1 MERDMQLNWNRIRT
15 VARKECYHILY
26 DFRTLFILFL
36 MPVVQLIMLGYALNL
51 EIKRVDLVVLDY
63 ARSPESTH
71 LVDYFKGSPFF
82 HAFTYNGSDTNIDH
96 LFKTHQAHAAMI
108 IPSDFD
114 RQQQRETEIPVQF
127 LIDASDANRA
137 TLIQNY
143 CSRIIIEYNQDQTV
157 SLSNLF
163 DLQSTIFF
171 NPDQKS
177 AYFFVPGIIAMIL
190 IMISTLLT
198 SITIARE
205 KESGT
210 IEQILVSP
218 IQPQEIILGKVLPYI
233 ALAIIEASLILIL
246 GLIIFEVPFRGSVL
260 LLLMLTTLYIITA
273 LSLGLLIST
282 LAKTQQIAMMMAI
295 TLTLLPTMMLSGL
308 IFPIASMPKILQ
320 WVTYLV
326 PARYYLLIIRGIM
339 LKGSTFGHLIEPILL
354 LGCITLFFFIAA
366 TRRMNTT
373 LER

>member
-1 MERDMQLNWNRIRT
+1 MQSSWHRIRT
-15 VARKECYHILY
+15 IARKECYHILY

-36 MPVVQLIMLGYALNL
+36 MPIVQLIMLGYALNL
-51 EIKRVDLVVLDY
+51 EIKQVHLAVLDN
-63 ARSPESTH
+63 ARSPASSH
-71 LVDYFKGSPFF
+71 LIDYFEGSRFFQPFP
-82 HAFTYNGSDTNIDH
+82 YDGSVSNTDD
-96 LFKTHQAHAAMI
+96 LFKTHRAHVVMV
-108 IPSDFD
+108 IPPDFD
-114 RQQQRETEIPVQF
+114 RQQQRENDISIQF

-143 CSRIIIEYNQDQTV
+143 CRQIMADYNRDNTI
-157 SLSNLF
+157 SPAGLF
-163 DLQSTIFF
+163 DLRSTIYF

-190 IMISTLLT
+190 IMISALLT

-233 ALAIIEASLILIL
+233 ALAIIEAAFILLL
-246 GLIIFEVPFRGSVL
+246 GLIIFEVPFRGSLIL
-260 LLLMLTTLYIITA
+260 LLILTTLYVITA

-282 LAKTQQIAMMMAI
+282 IAKTQQIAMMMAI

-308 IFPIASMPKILQ
+308 IFPIASMPTILQ
-320 WVTYLV
+320 WVTYII

-339 LKGSTFGHLIEPILL
+339 LKGSGAGHLLEPILL
-354 LGCITLFFFIAA
+354 LGGFTLLLLIASI
-366 TRRMNTT
+366 RRMNTT

>member
-1 MERDMQLNWNRIRT
+1 MQSSWHRIRT
-15 VARKECYHILY
+15 IARKECYHILY
-26 DFRTLFILFL
+26 DFRTLFIIFL
-36 MPVVQLIMLGYALNL
+36 MPMTQLIMLGYALNL
-51 EIKRVDLVVLDY
+51 EIKQVHLAVLDN
-63 ARSPESTH
+63 ARSPASSH
-71 LVDYFKGSPFF
+71 LIDYFEGSRFF
-82 HAFTYNGSDTNIDH
+82 QPFTYDGSVSNADD
-96 LFKTHQAHAAMI
+96 LFKTHRAHAVMV
-108 IPSDFD
+108 IPQDFD
-114 RQQQRETEIPVQF
+114 RQQQRETDISIQF

-143 CSRIIIEYNQDQTV
+143 CRQMMADYNRDNTI
-157 SLSNLF
+157 SFTGLF
-163 DLQSTIFF
+163 DLRSTIYF

-190 IMISTLLT
+190 IMISALLT

-233 ALAIIEASLILIL
+233 ALAVIEASFILIL
-246 GLIIFEVPFRGSVL
+246 GMIIFQVPFRGSIL
-260 LLLMLTTLYIITA
+260 LLLTLTTLYIITA

-282 LAKTQQIAMMMAI
+282 IARTQQIAMMMAI

-308 IFPIASMPKILQ
+308 IFPIASMPTILQ
-320 WVTYLV
+320 WVTYII

-339 LKGSTFGHLIEPILL
+339 LKGSGAGHLLEPILL
-354 LGCITLFFFIAA
+354 LGGFTLFLLIASI
-366 TRRMNTT
+366 RRMNIT